1 MQMLDVPMF
10 SRPRR
15 ATGFGKNL
23 KRVSTDVPPDIRVDL
38 DARVRQ
44 DGFSGIAD
52 WLRDVCI
59 AKVKGVNAL
68 RSVADRRLLSVSEIV
83 PEKDRTG

>member
-1 MQMLDVPMF
+1 MRLPQF

-23 KRVSTDVPPDIRVDL
+23 VPAKTMLPPEIRVDL
-38 DARVRQ
+38 DAKVRSE
-44 DGFSGIAD
+44 GFETLAD

-59 AKVKGVNAL
+59 AKVKCITAL
-68 RSVADRRLLSVSEIV
+68 RSVADRRLDSVAAIV
-83 PEKDRTG
+83 PEKDR